1 MQIRRDARYSMLAAD
16 RRRVE
21 AETEAAREATDEA
34 AWTAAWAE
42 GAALA
47 FDAAIARAR
56 AALGIPVPAPRATGR
71 VAV

>member
-1 MQIRRDARYSMLAAD
+1 MEIRREAHYSMLAAD

-21 AETEAAREATDEA
+21 AETESARAATDEA
-34 AWTAAWAE
+34 PWAAAWAE
-42 GAALA
+42 GQALT

-56 AALGIPVPAPRATGR
+56 DALGIPVPAPRATGR